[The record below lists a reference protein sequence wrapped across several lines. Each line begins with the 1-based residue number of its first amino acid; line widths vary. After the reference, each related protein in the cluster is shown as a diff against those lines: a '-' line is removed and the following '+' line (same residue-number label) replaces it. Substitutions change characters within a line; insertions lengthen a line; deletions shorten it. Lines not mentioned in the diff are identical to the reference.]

1 MGYPK
6 GKVSRFRPRGNIS
19 NRFSL
24 EHMDCH
30 SWSHITNM
38 AKKNM
43 ERRLKVKE
51 KEKLIWKKTDK
62 TKIILIYMNFLK
74 NIFHVVNVKS
84 DPPCISGFSDT
95 WVSLFPHIWRAET
108 RQNCWVWGFALCR
121 RRNCF
126 VFSYCRGHNVT
137 SEQLGHDTIYSC
149 FNPRHPASH
158 HIPQPRL
165 PAQHSEATMQTMSI
179 QSLIQ

>member
-51 KEKLIWKKTDK
+51 KE
-62 TKIILIYMNFLK
+62 
-74 NIFHVVNVKS
+74 
-84 DPPCISGFSDT
+84 
-95 WVSLFPHIWRAET
+95 
-108 RQNCWVWGFALCR
+108 R
-121 RRNCF
+121 REIDLEENR
-126 VFSYCRGHNVT
+126 
-137 SEQLGHDTIYSC
+137 
-149 FNPRHPASH
+149 
-158 HIPQPRL
+158 
-165 PAQHSEATMQTMSI
+165 
-179 QSLIQ
+179 

>member
-1 MGYPK
+1 MTLRENTPLRYFHIGFTFRTHLLCFTQVMGYPK

-62 TKIILIYMNFLK
+62 TKIILIYMNFFEK
-74 NIFHVVNVKS
+74 HI
-84 DPPCISGFSDT
+84 PCCECKIWSAMYFRVFRYLGFF
-95 WVSLFPHIWRAET
+95 VSPHLES
-108 RQNCWVWGFALCR
+108 
-121 RRNCF
+121 RNTSELLSVGVCF
-126 VFSYCRGHNVT
+126 V
-137 SEQLGHDTIYSC
+137 
-149 FNPRHPASH
+149 
-158 HIPQPRL
+158 PQKEL
-165 PAQHSEATMQTMSI
+165 
-179 QSLIQ
+179 LCV